1 MSRVTTDID
10 IDFADREKALAGLLH
25 IAASRDVDGTP
36 ARHQTGVYF
45 QDIPTDPFSGL
56 ASIHYKDA
64 ADLGYFKIDFLNYS
78 IYEGVRD
85 EDHLIELLNRDPE
98 WSLLDDKDIVPLFVH
113 IGDYFGI
120 LQRIR
125 PKSIEDLAVVLA
137 LIRPGK
143 KHLLLR
149 PREEIDAEIWN
160 SSPDDKYTFKR
171 AHAISYAASIV
182 VQMNLLVEQM
192 AAEIESGAHT
202 EQS

>member
-10 IDFADREKALAGLLH
+10 IDFASRDNALSSLIH
-25 IAASRDVDGTP
+25 IAASRDVDGETVK
-36 ARHQTGVYF
+36 HQTGVYF

-56 ASIHYKDA
+56 AAIHYKDA

-85 EDHLIELLNRDPE
+85 EDHLVELLNREPE
-98 WSLLDDKDIVPLFVH
+98 WSLLEDRDIVPNFVH
-113 IGDYFGI
+113 VGEHFGV

-137 LIRPGK
+137 LIRPAKRG
-143 KHLLLR
+143 LLLR
-149 PREEIDAEIWN
+149 TREEIDELVW
-160 SSPDDKYTFKR
+160 DKDGDAYAFKR
-171 AHAISYAASIV
+171 AHAIAYAASIV

-192 AAEIESGAHT
+192 MAELENPL
-202 EQS
+202 E